1 MTRLGEA
8 IGNYQ
13 IDKKKPARVSQPG
26 AGFFCA
32 PWRRGNYG
40 SAVGIQAEIAP
51 KHEVATPDANE

>member
-8 IGNYQ
+8 IDNYQ

-32 PWRRGNYG
+32 HWRRGNYC
-40 SAVGIQAEIAP
+40 SAEGIQAEIAKKP
-51 KHEVATPDANE
+51 EVPTLNANE